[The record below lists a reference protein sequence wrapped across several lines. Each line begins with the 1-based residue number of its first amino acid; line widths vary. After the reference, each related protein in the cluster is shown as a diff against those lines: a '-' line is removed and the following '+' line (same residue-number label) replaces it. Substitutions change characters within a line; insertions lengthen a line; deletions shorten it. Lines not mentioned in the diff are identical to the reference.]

1 MMDAGEV
8 ESGRRDEPAGRR
20 WFVTRSL
27 QVMVALGFVRAPLAS
42 ADARPLRGGA
52 SEPASGS
59 ELGPAEA
66 MPEPQP
72 EVAPTPSF
80 LDALVGQR
88 FRGCRVERVSPAHLG
103 GAAIVLTSPEGPFQ
117 IDILARGEVRGV
129 AETRRY
135 ALFLA
140 NRGDGREPTHERHG
154 LALMDVAEWLRDVE
168 SREAPLQV
176 QTLAQRQAAHP
187 RGNFHLP

>member
-8 ESGRRDEPAGRR
+8 ETGRRDGPAGRR

-27 QVMVALGFVRAPLAS
+27 QVMVALGFVRAPSAK
-42 ADARPLRGGA
+42 ADAFPRTSEDWAPGA
-52 SEPASGS
+52 DP
-59 ELGPAEA
+59 GPVEA
-66 MPEPQP
+66 MPEP
-72 EVAPTPSF
+72 EETPTPSF
-80 LDALVGQR
+80 LDTLVGR
-88 FRGCRVERVSPAHLG
+88 HFRGCRVERVSPAHLG
-103 GAAIVLTSPEGPFQ
+103 GAAIVLTSPQGSFQ

-129 AETRRY
+129 AETGRY

-154 LALMDVAEWLRDVE
+154 LALMDVAEWLRGCE
-168 SREAPLQV
+168 SREEPLRV